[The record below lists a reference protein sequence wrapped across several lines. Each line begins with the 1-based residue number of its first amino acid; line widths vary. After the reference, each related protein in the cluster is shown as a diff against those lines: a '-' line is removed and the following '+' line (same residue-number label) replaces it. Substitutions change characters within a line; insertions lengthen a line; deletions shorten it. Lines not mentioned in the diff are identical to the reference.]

1 MARNL
6 LVLPGSN
13 QWTLVDGTHH
23 PAGSRAAADR
33 TPAGPRAGQL

>member
-6 LVLPGSN
+6 LVLPGSDH
-13 QWTLVDGTHH
+13 WTLTDGTGR

-33 TPAGPRAGQL
+33 TLAGLRAGQP